1 MLKNMVFLS
10 SANEALPRGKPI
22 CDPSGGKMLRAL
34 ALAVVVSLSSAVVA
48 YAQTQIPA
56 QTSDRGEISLEQARQ
71 LAIYALQN
79 GDPGLAIQV
88 SRGLLQADPRD
99 PLAYFVI
106 AQAHAGL
113 NQPNLGRRAAAR
125 AYRYTKDDGSRF
137 QAAQLAAKMAYQE
150 GKPSLA
156 QVWLRRTALYAPG
169 ETEERA
175 VARDYRALRAI
186 NPMSF
191 RLRLDA
197 RPSNNVN
204 NGSDTALNII
214 DGIPDGGTTPVAG
227 RALSGVIGSVDLAGT
242 YRLRGDKGSSTTL
255 GGRLYIQRVAL
266 SNAARDLLA
275 SVPGPVRVGNSN
287 FASTYG
293 EISLRHVFAVGEADK
308 DGTAVVEL
316 AVGESWYAQER
327 SYRFTRLQGERR
339 WRTGQGRTQ
348 ITLLA
353 QAEDRSKARYGANDA
368 RILGL
373 GAKVQRKLDSGD
385 SVGVTLALR
394 DTDAVDNN
402 GTFTSVSMRANYS
415 FARSVGPA
423 KLSTGLVLGYS
434 DYPVYNLTFPPRP
447 VPRTDKSIY
456 ADVSLFFD
464 RYDYAGFAPLLRI
477 RAGKKFSNFSR
488 FESRELS
495 VSLSVQS
502 KF

>member
-1 MLKNMVFLS
+1 MGRSVITPAHS
-10 SANEALPRGKPI
+10 V
-22 CDPSGGKMLRAL
+22 LRAL
-34 ALAVVVSLSSAVVA
+34 ALTVVLSMGSAAVVH
-48 YAQTQIPA
+48 AQA
-56 QTSDRGEISLEQARQ
+56 GAGSGSGENSEISLEQARQ

-79 GDPGLAIQV
+79 GDPGLAIRV

-125 AYRYTKDDGSRF
+125 AYRFTKDDGSRF
-137 QAAQLAAKMAYQE
+137 QAAQLAAKMAYLE

-169 ETEERA
+169 ESEERA

-214 DGIPDGGTTPVAG
+214 DGIPDGGTTPAVG

-242 YRLRGDKGSSTTL
+242 YRLRGDKASSTTL
-255 GGRLYIQRVAL
+255 GGRLYVQRVAL

-275 SVPGPVRVGNSN
+275 SAPVRVGNSN

-293 EISLRHVFAVGEADK
+293 EVSLRHVFAVGDVDK
-308 DGTAVVEL
+308 GGTAVVEL
-316 AVGESWYAQER
+316 AVGESWYAQDR

-353 QAEDRSKARYGANDA
+353 QAEDRTKARYSANEA

-373 GAKVQRKLDSGD
+373 GAKVQRRLDSGD

-394 DTDAVDNN
+394 DTDAANDN
-402 GTFTSVSMRANYS
+402 GTFTSVSMRTNYS

-447 VPRTDKSIY
+447 FPRTDKSIY

-477 RAGKKFSNFSR
+477 RTGKKFSNFSR

>member
-1 MLKNMVFLS
+1 MTTRTVIS
-10 SANEALPRGKPI
+10 QTRAR
-22 CDPSGGKMLRAL
+22 LRAV
-34 ALAVVVSLSSAVVA
+34 ALAVVVSLSSAVG
-48 YAQTQIPA
+48 PFA
-56 QTSDRGEISLEQARQ
+56 QTSEIGEINLEQARQ
-71 LAIYALQN
+71 LAIDALKN

-169 ETEERA
+169 EQEERA

-186 NPMSF
+186 NPVSF

-214 DGIPDGGTTPVAG
+214 DGIPDGGTTPAAG

-242 YRLRGDKGSSTTL
+242 YRLRGDEGSSTTV

-266 SNAARDLLA
+266 SSAARDLLA
-275 SVPGPVRVGNSN
+275 SVPVRVGNSN

-293 EISLRHVFAVGEADK
+293 EVSLRHVFAVGEAGK
-308 DGTAVVEL
+308 GGTAVVEL

-353 QAEDRSKARYGANDA
+353 QAENRAKARYGANNA

-385 SVGVTLALR
+385 SVGVTFALR
-394 DTDAVDNN
+394 DTDAVDDN

-423 KLSTGLVLGYS
+423 RLSTGLVLGYS

-477 RAGKKFSNFSR
+477 RTGKKFSNFSR